1 MSLIQDLRNEGN
13 LRPIL
18 IEPKEDKVT
27 RMSAQ
32 SAKIEAG
39 RVLVPEHAAWLNNFK
54 AEIMA
59 FPNVSHDDQIDSLSQ
74 FLSWIEQPFQ
84 RRAIP
89 VMTTHGQALKS
100 TRQVRKKRCAIY
112 THKSSGEGLEQ
123 DFNSLDAQREVGEAY
138 VRRQVGDGSAAGFIE
153 AVRHSNTR

>member
-13 LRPIL
+13 LRPIS
-18 IEPKEDKVT
+18 IERKEDKVT

-39 RVLVPEHAAWLNNFK
+39 RALVPEHAAWLNDFK

-89 VMTTHGQALKS
+89 VMTTRGQALKS
-100 TRQVRKKRCAIY
+100 TRRVRKKRCAIY
-112 THKSSGEGLEQ
+112 TRKSSEEGLE
-123 DFNSLDAQREVGEAY
+123 
-138 VRRQVGDGSAAGFIE
+138 
-153 AVRHSNTR
+153 